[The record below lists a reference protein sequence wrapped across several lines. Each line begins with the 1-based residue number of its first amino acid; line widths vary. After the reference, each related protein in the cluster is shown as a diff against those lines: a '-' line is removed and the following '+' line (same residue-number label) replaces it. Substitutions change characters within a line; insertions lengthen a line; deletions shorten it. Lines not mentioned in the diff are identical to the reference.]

1 MKLKPKIIS
10 ALVLAL
16 LSNSAL
22 ALEPFVI
29 KDIRVEGLQRTEAG
43 TVFNYLPSPTAHRE
57 AETAKAHR
65 G

>member
-1 MKLKPKIIS
+1 MISIGSWLVSKSKVMKLKPKIIS

-43 TVFNYLPSPTAHRE
+43 TVLN
-57 AETAKAHR
+57 
-65 G
+65 